1 MITVYLTGQNNFNN
15 RGCEAIVRSTIELL
29 KRHNKKIKFIVPS
42 NNINRDIKQWPDATK
57 YGVLFVSYKI
67 PYPLK
72 VLWKV
77 QKLLNLSKFDILN
90 YYPSY
95 LLNIYEK
102 VDIFLSIGGDNY
114 SLDYAYPAEI
124 IYFNKLAFKMKKPV
138 ILWGASVGRFE
149 RLPYLIP
156 KIKHHLSQM
165 KVIYVREKI
174 SYKYSKEILGLENV
188 KFSCDPAFA
197 LNKQNNEDV
206 DFFLNSL
213 NTKRIIG
220 INLSKFILKSKERK
234 SNIKNEIKEL
244 VKEVNKKYKMH
255 VVFVPHVWDN
265 YKYDLNDDYQLLK
278 KIFLEC
284 YNERLKVSLAPKELN
299 AAEVKYL
306 ISHFKI
312 FIGARMHSSI
322 AALSS
327 NVPTITI
334 SYSIKSEGINE
345 MIFGDNNLLI
355 KSNKLDKI
363 IMLKKIKDIIEN
375 QKYYKKTLLKKN
387 KSIKKLLDISS
398 FDLFNQIINY

>member
-1 MITVYLTGQNNFNN
+1 MKTVYFTGHNNFNN
-15 RGCEAIVRSTIELL
+15 RGCEAIVRSTIKLL
-29 KRHNKKIKFIVPS
+29 RQHNKDINFIVPS
-42 NNINRDIKQWPDATK
+42 NNINRDVKQWPDSIK

-77 QKLLNLSKFDILN
+77 QKLLNLSKFDSFN
-90 YYPSY
+90 YYPPS
-95 LLNIYEK
+95 LKKIFEK

-114 SLDYAYPAEI
+114 SFDYTYPADI
-124 IYFNKLAFKMKKPV
+124 IYLDRLAFKMKKPV
-138 ILWGASVGRFE
+138 ILWAASVGKFE
-149 RLPYLIP
+149 RMPHLIP

-188 KFSCDPAFA
+188 KYSCDPAFA
-197 LNKQNNEDV
+197 LNKQKNEDV
-206 DFFLNSL
+206 DFFLNNL
-213 NTKRIIG
+213 NTKNIVG
-220 INLSKFILKSKERK
+220 INLSKLILNSRVRK
-234 SNIKNEIKEL
+234 SNLKNEIKEL

-278 KIFLEC
+278 SIFMDC
-284 YNERLKVSLAPKELN
+284 SNEDLKVSLAPKKLN
-299 AAEVKYL
+299 APEVKYL
-306 ISHFKI
+306 ISKFKI

-327 NVPTITI
+327 NVPAITI

-345 MIFGDNNLLI
+345 IIFGDKNLVI

-363 IMLKKIKDIIEN
+363 ILLKKIDDITKDL
-375 QKYYKKTLLKKN
+375 KYYKKMLFTKN
-387 KSIKKLLDISS
+387 KSIKKLLDNSS
-398 FDLFNQIINY
+398 FDLFNQIF